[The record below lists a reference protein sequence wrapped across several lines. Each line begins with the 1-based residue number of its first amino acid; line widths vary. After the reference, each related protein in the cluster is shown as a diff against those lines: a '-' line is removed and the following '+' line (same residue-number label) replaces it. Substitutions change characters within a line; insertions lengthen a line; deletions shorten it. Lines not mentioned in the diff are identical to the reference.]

1 MARQRNP
8 ATAPTDRL
16 FLDTGYVI
24 ARFNRRDEYHNA
36 AKQLA
41 EVVIVASELWT
52 TDAVL
57 LEIAAAFSAPAYRP
71 FAIAVWDEF
80 HGGNDRCHLVE
91 AAGVH
96 LANDLRI
103 FLLKMGHAFRYI
115 NT

>member
-57 LEIAAAFSAPAYRP
+57 LEIAATFSAPAYRP
-71 FAIAVWDEF
+71 FAMQF
-80 HGGNDRCHLVE
+80 GMNFM
-91 AAGVH
+91 AATIV
-96 LANDLRI
+96 ATW
-103 FLLKMGHAFRYI
+103 LKLPAFILPTR
-115 NT
+115 